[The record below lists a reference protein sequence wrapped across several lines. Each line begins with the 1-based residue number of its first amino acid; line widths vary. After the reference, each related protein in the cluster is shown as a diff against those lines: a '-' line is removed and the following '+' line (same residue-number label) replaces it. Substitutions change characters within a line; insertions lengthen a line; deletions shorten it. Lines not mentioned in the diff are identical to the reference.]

1 MTAEIVSLDKWREEH
16 PPAVRLLNIWG
27 HCAMAGWRL
36 YWAAWRAVLSAPMR

>member
-27 HCAMAGWRL
+27 HCAMASWRL
-36 YWAAWRAVLSAPMR
+36 YWAAWRAVLSVPMR